1 MNDDYY
7 PVYNHRM
14 DVPKQKNFY
23 DCGIF
28 VIEFVYRFLRDP
40 PSLINSRNSSVIMW
54 DCRQEYEFEIDSLE
68 NLENSMLANDIAYQL
83 SLDKSPEDVIDSF
96 F

>member
-1 MNDDYY
+1 
-7 PVYNHRM
+7 
-14 DVPKQKNFY
+14 
-23 DCGIF
+23 
-28 VIEFVYRFLRDP
+28 
-40 PSLINSRNSSVIMW
+40 MW
-54 DCRQEYEFEIDSLE
+54 DCSQEYEFEIDSLE